1 MKKSLT
7 LTLFCFISMLGVAE
21 AKIFP
26 LVIKSTFT
34 NDLWYPLP
42 VDQMKS
48 AAVDT
53 ALMKISS
60 TKKFAFLYDSKDKT
74 ISAGSL
80 NLAVTLVEPAES
92 AQLTIKLSLPG
103 NKGSYVSSASVSL
116 GNKNHKQIYESLQE
130 LGGAAA
136 DQLNLSASA
145 IENNDDS
152 DKQSNIIYNEILLL
166 NKNVIKLHND
176 LKEHKN
182 TDTGSDIT
190 IYNNISDSA
199 AGSHNKAIYTRLGK
213 LDTIIN
219 KLDAHH
225 DYVKKSNEV
234 QNEKLDSIYSEL
246 QKLNIGSNT
255 SNAPPDVRQLSSFDV
270 KLLPIVDSAIKLKY
284 KKDFSGASNIL
295 SKVVKAKRISKLF
308 KRAIEEELFIN
319 LPLYEAD
326 TKKTELS
333 YAFMDQVKGDK
344 YEKTVNRI
352 RSLYERV
359 LERPDVLF
367 EKRAE
372 IKQKLDT
379 LMISADSMSAV
390 VTMMRKNELFN
401 LKTMLRVHMQRRMM
415 GGYGRKD
422 GMCPNDEQIVK
433 VMRKASMKILKL
445 DSLKESRKWCDL
457 FLTDDNGKTE
467 HIKFNYEEAIIS
479 DKSMPIATSSPSQP
493 SQPVKNK
500 PAGMSHMMIEQSLRN
515 KVILFSNAISR
526 YYKKNKILPKSI
538 SDIRCTDPFKRME
551 VACASAQ
558 KGGVFFINYDSD
570 WVSVESYLSEGE
582 ILKKCKSTIPLN
594 MYDRRYGECEN
605 LDINAIPT

>member
-1 MKKSLT
+1 MRKPLLLT
-7 LTLFCFISMLGVAE
+7 LLCFICMVGAAE
-21 AKIFP
+21 AKIIP

-42 VDQMKS
+42 VEQMKS

-60 TKKFAFLYDSKDKT
+60 TKKFAFLYDSKNRAKNP
-74 ISAGSL
+74 GSL
-80 NLAVTLVEPAES
+80 SLAVTLVEPAES
-92 AQLTIKLSLPG
+92 AQLTIKLSLPD

-136 DQLNLSASA
+136 DQLNLSASD
-145 IENNDDS
+145 IENNDDN

-182 TDTGSDIT
+182 TNTGSDIT

-225 DYVKKSNEV
+225 NYVKKSNEV

-255 SNAPPDVRQLSSFDV
+255 SNAPPDVRELTSFDI

-284 KKDFSGASNIL
+284 KKDFTGAANIL
-295 SKVVKAKRISKLF
+295 SKVVKTKRISKLF
-308 KRAIEEELFIN
+308 KRAVEEEFFIN

-344 YEKTVNRI
+344 YEKTVSHI

-359 LERPDVLF
+359 LKRPDVLF
-367 EKRAE
+367 KKRAE

-379 LMISADSMSAV
+379 LMISADSMGAV
-390 VTMMRKNELFN
+390 VKMMRKNELFN

-422 GMCPNDEQIVK
+422 GMCPTDEQIEK
-433 VMRKASMKILKL
+433 VMRKASMKIFKL
-445 DSLKESRKWCDL
+445 GSLKESRQWCDL
-457 FLTDDNGKTE
+457 LLTDDNNISE
-467 HIKFNYEEAIIS
+467 QIKFNYEEAIIT
-479 DKSMPIATSSPSQP
+479 DKSIPIATSSPSP
-493 SQPVKNK
+493 SPPVKNK
-500 PAGMSHMMIEQSLRN
+500 PASMSNMMIEQSLRN

-558 KGGVFFINYDSD
+558 KGGVFFINYDGD
-570 WVSVESYLSEGE
+570 WVSVESYISDGE
-582 ILKKCKSTIPLN
+582 ILKKCKATIPIN

-605 LDINAIPT
+605 LDINAIPS